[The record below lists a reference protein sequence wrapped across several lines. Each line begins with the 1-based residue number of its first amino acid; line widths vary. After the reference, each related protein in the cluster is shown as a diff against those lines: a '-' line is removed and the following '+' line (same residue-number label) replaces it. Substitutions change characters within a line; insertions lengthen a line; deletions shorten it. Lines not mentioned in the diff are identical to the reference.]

1 MIKLG
6 LDLHTRQVNRVP
18 AAGRFNTKACTKMGS
33 LEVVESS
40 RKWVK
45 AGIKVYSCYEAAHC
59 RLCSSVRRGV
69 AVARLLPKTTAVISR
84 RENVILIAFC
94 KTVSLNH
101 NPIYGSKEPF
111 LMTNSIYLKPFDR
124 VRSNHPFWA

>member
-1 MIKLG
+1 
-6 LDLHTRQVNRVP
+6 
-18 AAGRFNTKACTKMGS
+18 
-33 LEVVESS
+33 
-40 RKWVK
+40 
-45 AGIKVYSCYEAAHC
+45 CYEAAHC

-124 VRSNHPFWA
+124 VRSNHPFWAWPFRTIMIHSSKANTGASSALSLAAKAQEGVLSA